1 MIIFGGKQCINYGN
15 LVLKKGEDVVESLD
29 LTGFEY
35 TTDGNGVATT
45 SKYIGTETNVVVP
58 KSRTLGE

>member
-1 MIIFGGKQCINYGN
+1 MIILGNKQCINYIN
-15 LVLKKGEDVVESLD
+15 LVKTSGEIEEESLD

-45 SKYIGTETNVVVP
+45 SKYIGADINVIVP
-58 KSRTLGE
+58 KSKTNQ